1 MNEKQKQCPY
11 YETKCDD
18 LQCFCPKYKAYI
30 DVQNPQLVNSELKEL
45 DVADNMDGLEK
56 MMTMQKHF
64 ANRFHPVIQVDKDIT
79 DKWNKEYCI
88 CIEDEVEELMDYCKL
103 PIQDDAKYDN
113 TKELKKEI
121 IDILHFMMDIFI
133 TGNCSYDKLYSLFN
147 KKRNT
152 NVQSFNNVFQY
163 CIDEMK
169 KYKLQRATISELD
182 LFGSR
187 VDLINLWNYDGSIL
201 TYQMWNDL
209 LVSFALELLFVNRE
223 IRQQISWKHWKKPN
237 ASINYDKLY
246 NAYEELF
253 YKFMRLAAFIFEDAN
268 EIVNTYI
275 KKNIENIRRQKNGY

>member
-1 MNEKQKQCPY
+1 MNERQQKCPY

-30 DVQNPQLVNSELKEL
+30 DVQNPQLVANELSELG
-45 DVADNMDGLEK
+45 VTDNMDSFEK
-56 MMTMQKHF
+56 MMTIQKCF
-64 ANRFHPVIQVDKDIT
+64 ANRFHPVNKVDKEIT

-103 PIQDDAKYDN
+103 PIQDKAKCN
-113 TKELKKEI
+113 NAKELKKEV

-133 TGNCSYDKLYSLFN
+133 SGNYTYDQLYSSFN

-152 NVQSFNNVFQY
+152 SIRTFNDIFKY

-169 KYKLQRATISELD
+169 TYKLERNSSELD
-182 LFGSR
+182 LLDSR
-187 VDLINLWNYDGSIL
+187 KNLISLWKYNNEALSYAK
-201 TYQMWNDL
+201 WNEVL
-209 LVSFALELLFVNRE
+209 LSFVLELLFVNRE

-237 ASINYDKLY
+237 ISINYDKLY
-246 NAYEELF
+246 NAYEKLF

-268 EIVNTYI
+268 EIVDTYI